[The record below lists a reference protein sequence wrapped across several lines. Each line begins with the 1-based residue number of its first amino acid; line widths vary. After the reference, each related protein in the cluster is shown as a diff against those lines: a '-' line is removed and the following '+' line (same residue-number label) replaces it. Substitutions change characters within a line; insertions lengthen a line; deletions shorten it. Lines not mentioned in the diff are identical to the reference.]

1 MGEPSVPLWAFMALI
16 GGLNLL
22 GGAMLMRL
30 WKAVD
35 GNTAAVTQL
44 AIELPTKYATKGELK
59 EVHEY
64 ARERTHGLGNEIHN
78 HQIAPLEKAHR
89 T

>member
-1 MGEPSVPLWAFMALI
+1 MGEQSVPMWAFMALI

-44 AIELPTKYATKGELK
+44 SIELPTKYATKVELK
-59 EVHEY
+59 ELQEY
-64 ARERTHGLGNEIHN
+64 TRERTHGLGNSLHSHE
-78 HQIAPLEKAHR
+78 IAPLDKAHR